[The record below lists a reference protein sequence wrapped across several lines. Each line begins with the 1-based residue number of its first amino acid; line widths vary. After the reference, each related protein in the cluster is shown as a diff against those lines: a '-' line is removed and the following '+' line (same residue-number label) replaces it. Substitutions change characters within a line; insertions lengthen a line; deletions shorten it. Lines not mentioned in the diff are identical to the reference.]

1 MIRQTVLAFKLE
13 KTEEKVTARSGLA
26 LYAEF
31 MKGTGLEELVNRQMP
46 RPGSGRKYK
55 AISYIGPLSMMLYGG
70 GEAIEGRY
78 GKIIR

>member
-31 MKGTGLEELVNRQMP
+31 MKG
-46 RPGSGRKYK
+46 
-55 AISYIGPLSMMLYGG
+55 IG
-70 GEAIEGRY
+70 
-78 GKIIR
+78 